1 MNKVT
6 RRKLGLAQSDAKQ
19 EAQKIAAQLSET
31 TPISLEKAVK
41 DYTSNSNINLKT
53 VNIGT
58 LRNPVEKLA
67 IYDDTAKGYYPI
79 DVKVLQNGEPI
90 YFSEGSYVI
99 SLNNEVLNY
108 HTNLNI
114 DQQNPYDPLFSSFD
128 RLYSLEPQ
136 IVSVS
141 GVTGLL
147 IGDKQRFFNIMS
159 GFTKSTTIS
168 VTGAGSDLNGT
179 FSPTSQFVNGRT
191 RYLNASLPFPAAITW
206 STSASGWILS
216 QNSALGTNP
225 PYIVTRRRSIFEAPL
240 PLGAYPL
247 LRYFLNSTGLIPTGN
262 NWVLT
267 GLGTLSGARPS
278 PTSFQKDFEGFFKI
292 ATSRVSAG
300 KARIY
305 AAPIGATGLT
315 TGQTTGNSLPLN
327 NSWVTYPHSYNV
339 ESYQAFRYPLSITFA
354 ENTTGIHDILIISTG
369 IQDKKIIYVS
379 PHTIE
384 EFQGFWSAQTLSN
397 KSGEN
402 KFRWKLNSGNLITV
416 ASENLPI
423 TGLDFYSLSG
433 VGSSGI
439 YKDFY
444 NFNSAVLTQST
455 PLSRTLFYKLYE
467 PVYKKFTFNTGVWNG
482 IIPSGV
488 PFSIE
493 TIRTKNS
500 DLKTPKLTVHV
511 RDTFVNVSP
520 SGSGNYQFIRPFNY
534 EDYIGNGYF
543 EGAVIAKN
551 SKSIITSNYTSA
563 LQSKRKA
570 KSKLYGYLWEKGLT
584 VDNSKVKKTVKLFGT
599 KVTRSGVNG
608 RPRKCQ
614 YVEDTSNPLS
624 CSYTGTLPAKPR
636 YCLPYE
642 NPSDPLSCSY
652 TGVVRGAFGIPT
664 SAGLRTLDQNSNLL
678 RNVVDEDGNLIKF
691 IPIIES

>member
-6 RRKLGLAQSDAKQ
+6 KRKLGLAQSDAKQ
-19 EAQKIAAQLSET
+19 EAQKIADQLSES

-53 VNIGT
+53 INIGT

-67 IYDDTAKGYYPI
+67 IYDDTTKGYYPI
-79 DVKVLQNGEPI
+79 DVKVKQNSEPI
-90 YFSEGSYVI
+90 YFSEGSYAI

-147 IGDKQRFFNIMS
+147 IGDKQIFFNIMS
-159 GFTKSTTIS
+159 GFTKSTTIG
-168 VTGAGSDLNGT
+168 VTGAGSNLNGT
-179 FSPTSQFVNGRT
+179 FSPTSQIVNGRT
-191 RYLNASLPFPAAITW
+191 RYLNASLPFPADIRW
-206 STSASGWILS
+206 INKPSGWLLS
-216 QNSALGTNP
+216 QNRT
-225 PYIVTRRRSIFEAPL
+225 
-240 PLGAYPL
+240 
-247 LRYFLNSTGLIPTGN
+247 NSTNLGISFVPLYFSPSTGNLPTGD
-262 NWVLT
+262 NWIRT
-267 GLGTLSGARPS
+267 GRSVFSGILPV
-278 PTSFQKDFEGFFKI
+278 PKSFQKDFEGFFKI

-300 KARIY
+300 KARIF
-305 AAPIGATGLT
+305 AAPIGTTGLS
-315 TGQTTGNSLPLN
+315 TGQTTGNSLTFN

-339 ESYQAFRYPLSITFA
+339 ESYQAFRYPISITFA
-354 ENTTGIHDILIISTG
+354 ENTTGLHDILVISTG

-384 EFQGFWSAQTLSN
+384 QFQGFWSTQLLSN
-397 KSGEN
+397 RSGEN
-402 KFRWKLNSGNLITV
+402 IFISRLSSGNLITV

-423 TGLDFYSLSG
+423 TGLDFYPLSG

-455 PLSRTLFYKLYE
+455 PLSQTLFYKLYE
-467 PVYKKFTFNTGVWNG
+467 PVYKKFTFNTGAWDG

-500 DLKTPKLTVHV
+500 DLKTPKLSIHV

-520 SGSGNYQFIRPFNY
+520 SGSGNYQFIRPFNS

-543 EGAVIAKN
+543 EGTVIAKN

-599 KVTRSGVNG
+599 KVTPSGVNG
-608 RPRKCQ
+608 QPRKCQ
-614 YVEDTSNPLS
+614 EVIDPSNPLS
-624 CSYTGTLPAKPR
+624 CDYTGILPAKPR

-691 IPIIES
+691 VPIVES

>member
-6 RRKLGLAQSDAKQ
+6 KRKLGLAQSDAKQ
-19 EAQKIAAQLSET
+19 EAQKIAVQLSET

-53 VNIGT
+53 INIGT

-67 IYDDTAKGYYPI
+67 IYDDTTKGYYPI
-79 DVKVLQNGEPI
+79 DVKVKQNSEPI
-90 YFSEGSYVI
+90 YFSEESYVI

-179 FSPTSQFVNGRT
+179 FSPTSQFINGRT
-191 RYLNASLPFPAAITW
+191 RYLNASLPFPAAIIW
-206 STSASGWILS
+206 STSASGWVINQTS
-216 QNSALGTNP
+216 TAGRTTPAL
-225 PYIVTRRRSIFEAPL
+225 RDL
-240 PLGAYPL
+240 P
-247 LRYFLNSTGLIPTGN
+247 RYFLNSTGLIPTGN

-267 GLGTLSGARPS
+267 GLGSISGVLPS

-292 ATSRVSAG
+292 ANSRVSAG
-300 KARIY
+300 KARIF
-305 AAPIGATGLT
+305 AAPIGATGLS
-315 TGQTTGNSLPLN
+315 TGQTTGNSLTFN

-339 ESYQAFRYPLSITFA
+339 ESYQAFRYPISITFA
-354 ENTTGIHDILIISTG
+354 ENTTGLHDILVISTG

-384 EFQGFWSAQTLSN
+384 QFQGFWSTQLLSN
-397 KSGEN
+397 RSGEN
-402 KFRWKLNSGNLITV
+402 KFISRLSSGNLITV
-416 ASENLPI
+416 SSEHMPI
-423 TGLDFYSLSG
+423 TGLDSYILSG
-433 VGSSGI
+433 VGGSGI
-439 YKDFY
+439 YNDFY

-455 PLSRTLFYKLYE
+455 PLSQTLFYKLYE

-500 DLKTPKLTVHV
+500 DLKTPKLSIHV

-520 SGSGNYQFIRPFNY
+520 SGSGNYQFIRPFNS

-543 EGAVIAKN
+543 EGTVIAKN

-599 KVTRSGVNG
+599 KVTPSGVNG
-608 RPRKCQ
+608 QQRKCQ
-614 YVEDTSNPLS
+614 DVEDTSNPLS

-691 IPIIES
+691 IPIVES